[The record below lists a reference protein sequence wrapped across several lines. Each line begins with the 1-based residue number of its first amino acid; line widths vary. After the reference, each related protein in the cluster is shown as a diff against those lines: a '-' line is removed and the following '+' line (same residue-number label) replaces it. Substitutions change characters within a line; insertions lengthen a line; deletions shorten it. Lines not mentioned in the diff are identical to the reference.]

1 MQYTFPVSSG
11 LLTPIHVAKM
21 GKNLWSFL
29 WCVNRT
35 TEDVPTN
42 GENLGKVL
50 GGHAVTAARIAEE
63 LGMTQAEVERQLDQ
77 LAADGYLY
85 VSRQHGGFVIEVR
98 RSIKWRRF
106 KSAGAG
112 SPINDNNSPRP
123 MKSLVEGLKEVQA
136 ARAALQNQEGKN
148 NA

>member
-21 GKNLWSFL
+21 GKNLWTFL

-35 TEDVPTN
+35 TEDVPTD
-42 GENLGKVL
+42 GEALGKVL
-50 GGHAVTAARIAEE
+50 GGHAVPAARIADE
-63 LGMTQAEVERQLDQ
+63 LGLTREEVENQLDQ

-85 VSRQHGGFVIEVR
+85 ISRQYGGFVIEVR

-106 KSAGAG
+106 KKD
-112 SPINDNNSPRP
+112 NDNRP
-123 MKSLVEGLKEVQA
+123 MKSLVDGLKEVQA
-136 ARAALQNQEGKN
+136 ARAALQNPEEKQ